1 MTPQIIQK
9 LAQLNTL
16 ETHRRQTQSLTG
28 RSMIDRQI
36 RAIRGELDGMRR
48 ARLLELK
55 ERKLNPYK
63 GN

>member
-16 ETHRRQTQSLTG
+16 ETYRRHTQSLTV
-28 RSMIDRQI
+28 RSILDREI
-36 RAIRGELDGMRR
+36 RAIRKELDGMRR

-55 ERKLNPYK
+55 IRK
-63 GN
+63 GVGIR